1 MKKMMLMI
9 FIFAG
14 VQDIQMNG
22 AFFNHLTGAISINS
36 KLKLNGLRSFSAFS
50 VFKRS
55 FASQTIPKPFNLQRI
70 EIENPQISQLV
81 NAIDAHNPKQVQDSL
96 KAGTDWRN
104 IPVYSQGG
112 NAIAYAASRLKWTED
127 NGNFPVKRNLD
138 KIMELLSDD
147 LRKKHK
153 NSQELTTACAL
164 GRTVAATT

>member
-1 MKKMMLMI
+1 MLMI

-14 VQDIQMNG
+14 VQNIQMNG
-22 AFFNHLTGAISINS
+22 AFFNHFTGAISINS

-55 FASQTIPKPFNLQRI
+55 FVSQKLSKTFNLQRI
-70 EIENPQISQLV
+70 EIENPLVAQLV
-81 NAIDAHNPKQVQDSL
+81 NAIDACNPKQVQDSL
-96 KAGTDWRN
+96 TTAIDWRH

-138 KIMELLSDD
+138 EIMELLSDD
-147 LRKKHK
+147 LRKNIKTVK
-153 NSQELTTACAL
+153 N
-164 GRTVAATT
+164 